1 MKAYGAHSHICA
13 HVFDRQKVIIIN
25 QKGDNKS
32 EKGVKIVEKYATII
46 ESTANKSIHNKRP
59 IYCGLI

>member
-46 ESTANKSIHNKRP
+46 ESTGNKSVHDNAA
-59 IYCGLI
+59 IYLG